1 MSAFSPP
8 MTPTR
13 STGLVRLALG
23 DAWVYLSVAAAV
35 LLSWWAVKA
44 LDLSATSDAGYWLGV
59 AGGVMMLAL
68 FTYPLRKRVR
78 AFQRLGAARA
88 WFVAH
93 MTLGVAGPVAI
104 LLHSAF
110 HIGSINAGVAL
121 VSMLVVAASG
131 VVGRFLYL
139 RTHRGLSG
147 DLESLSSLRLEL
159 GVQAKEAHRA
169 LAFAPGVELEL
180 ERFEAVL
187 ARHVGGKS
195 WLFAGF
201 VTLPLARMR
210 AEQRVRHELKL
221 ALREHARQ
229 QGWSR
234 ERRSAE
240 ARALMVKLQ
249 GYFRLGQ
256 RVVQFDGAVRLFAL
270 WHVLHI
276 PFVYVMVLCA
286 VVHIVAVHV
295 Y

>member
-1 MSAFSPP
+1 MSALS
-8 MTPTR
+8 TPLSSIR
-13 STGLVRLALG
+13 SGQSTGARAG
-23 DAWVYLSVAAAV
+23 DAWIYMAVAGSVWV
-35 LLSWWAVKA
+35 SWWVVRVFGLNAN
-44 LDLSATSDAGYWLGV
+44 TEFGYWLGV
-59 AGGVMMLAL
+59 AGGSMMLAL
-68 FTYPLRKRVR
+68 FAYPLRKRVR
-78 AFQRLGAARA
+78 WFQRLGAARS
-88 WFVAH
+88 WFVVH

-169 LAFAPGVELEL
+169 LAFAPGVEAQLEC
-180 ERFEAVL
+180 FEAVL
-187 ARHVGGKS
+187 AKHVGGKS

-201 VTLPLARMR
+201 VTLPLERMR

-240 ARALMVKLQ
+240 ARTLMTKLQ
-249 GYFRLGQ
+249 SYFRLGQ

-286 VVHIVAVHV
+286 VVHVVAVHV